1 MSTEHC
7 PECDAPAEACGCA
20 RGFQPLR
27 VRPYVTLPN
36 PTTPPHP
43 ARPDTTT
50 PPGPSDG
57 ATRPGTASTAPP
69 HPDPASTP
77 LHSDPAGTPSHP
89 GPAGTTAR
97 RGPADTGAS
106 LPPGAQTPAYGI
118 PVASLSEETMQLRPV
133 PAYEPYAMPG
143 AYGSY
148 GSHEARAVGAHG
160 TEGGD
165 GAYSS
170 APPRRRI
177 RVLPIAAASLAV
189 IGAAVLALTAFSGSD
204 APETELLE
212 AKPSSPVI
220 SLTQVAPSR
229 SAESA
234 APAPSPSRSS
244 SPSRSASASASA
256 SPSPSPSP
264 SPTPSRSSTRSAS
277 PSPTPS
283 RSAAPS
289 TRPPAQGPT
298 LQYGDSGSEV
308 EKLQRLLAAQ
318 GIYHGKFD
326 GRYGSRTESA
336 VSTFQAYNDIDEDP
350 WGVYGPATRRALE
363 G

>member
-20 RGFQPLR
+20 RGFKPLR
-27 VRPYVTLPN
+27 VRPYVALPN

-69 HPDPASTP
+69 HTGRTGTAAAQRGR
-77 LHSDPAGTPSHP
+77 AGTPSHP
-89 GPAGTTAR
+89 DPAGTAAR
-97 RGPADTGAS
+97 PGPADTGAS

-133 PAYEPYAMPG
+133 PAYELDAMAG

-204 APETELLE
+204 APETALLD

-234 APAPSPSRSS
+234 APTPSPSRSS
-244 SPSRSASASASA
+244 SPSRSA

-264 SPTPSRSSTRSAS
+264 SPTPSRSATRSAS

-298 LQYGDSGSEV
+298 LQYGDSGPEV

>member
-43 ARPDTTT
+43 ARPDTAT

-57 ATRPGTASTAPP
+57 ATRPDTASTAAP
-69 HPDPASTP
+69 HTGPVGP
-77 LHSDPAGTPSHP
+77 PSHP
-89 GPAGTTAR
+89 GPAGATAR
-97 RGPADTGAS
+97 PGPADT
-106 LPPGAQTPAYGI
+106 GAQTPAYGI
-118 PVASLSEETMQLRPV
+118 PVASLPEETMQLRPV
-133 PAYEPYAMPG
+133 PAHEPYAMPG
-143 AYGSY
+143 AYGPY

-177 RVLPIAAASLAV
+177 RILLIAAASLAV
-189 IGAAVLALTAFSGSD
+189 IGAAALALTAFSGSD
-204 APETELLE
+204 APETALLD

-234 APAPSPSRSS
+234 APTPSPSRSS
-244 SPSRSASASASA
+244 SPSRSAS
-256 SPSPSPSP
+256 PSPSPSP
-264 SPTPSRSSTRSAS
+264 TPTPTPSRSSTRSAS

-336 VSTFQAYNDIDEDP
+336 VSTFQAYNGIDEDP